1 MSGAPDD
8 AHRWALSRP
17 PYAELD
23 VGENRVALLKDGHQ
37 AYPAMLE
44 AIEAARST
52 ICVETYILRD
62 DPLGRRFL
70 DALAARAKAG
80 VEVLLMYDDWGS
92 RVGADAIHQLK
103 DAGVR
108 VLAFRPV
115 RVRGRLGHALRY
127 LSRRN
132 HRKAMVVDG
141 FVGFTG
147 GLNLTVDYA
156 AVEDGGKGWRDTHVR
171 VVGPAARELERL
183 FLATWRANKGAH
195 WFDQARFERPHAPAP
210 DGVQIIGNDFALN
223 RKFIRREYEAAFRAA
238 RQRLLLTNAY
248 FLPPRRLL
256 ALLLAAARRKVRV
269 AVIVAGATDVK
280 AVLYATRGLYPK
292 LLRAGVEVYEW
303 QGRVLH
309 AKTAVADDS
318 WATVGSSN
326 LDAQSLRQ
334 NLEVNAV
341 FRDAQ
346 VADTL
351 SRLFAEDLPHCAR
364 ITWDTVRGYGWLQR
378 VLSALAFRLRGLL

>member
-1 MSGAPDD
+1 MSLPQDVTA
-8 AHRWALSRP
+8 WALSRP

-23 VGENRVALLKDGHQ
+23 VGETRVAILKDGLQ

-44 AIEAARST
+44 AIASARST

-62 DPLGRRFL
+62 DAMGGRFL
-70 DALAARAKAG
+70 DALTERARAG

-92 RVGADAIHQLK
+92 RLSAERIHSLK

-115 RVRGRLGHALRY
+115 RVRGRLGQALRY

-147 GLNLTVDYA
+147 GLNLSADYA

-171 VVGPAARELERL
+171 LIGPAARTLEAL
-183 FLATWRANKGAH
+183 FLTTWRDNKGAA
-195 WFDQARFERPHAPAP
+195 WFDQARFERAHAPAP
-210 DGVQIIGNDFALN
+210 DGVQIAGNDFALH
-223 RKFIRREYEAAFRAA
+223 RKFIRREYEAAFRSA
-238 RQRLLLTNAY
+238 QRTLLLTNAY

-256 ALLLAAARRKVRV
+256 RQLLKAARRGVRV

-303 QGRVLH
+303 QGRILH
-309 AKTAVADDS
+309 AKTAVADER

-341 FRDAQ
+341 FRDQGIALALQ
-346 VADTL
+346 
-351 SRLFAEDLPHCAR
+351 RLFHEDLPHTVR
-364 ITWDTVRGYGWLQR
+364 ITWAVVRSYGWLQR
-378 VLSALAFRLRGLL
+378 LLSAFAFRLRGLL